1 MSALTYL
8 QAIAP
13 TYAGLASVSVYLEMA
28 SAEISSAYFGAQYD
42 MALAYLTAHKMCVM
56 LDPSRAGGTPGS
68 IQSKSEGQ
76 LSASFGTNGIGGM
89 NALAQTTYG
98 LEFMRIRNTR
108 SLSGIAV
115 TGGNDVGF

>member
-13 TYAGLASVSVYLEMA
+13 SYASMASVSVYLEMA
-28 SAEISSAYFGAQYD
+28 SAEISLAYFGTQYD
-42 MALAYLTAHKMCVM
+42 MAMAYLTAHKMCVM

-115 TGGNDVGF
+115 TGGNDVGY